1 MKWPA
6 CLAICLAWPAHAL
19 ELSLPGA
26 ALSVQIESPGDSV
39 RLPKDRWQ
47 DGVEVSATEGA
58 IRRTVYTVSNP
69 ALTTLQLLAPLRGQ
83 LQEAGYAE
91 IFSCA
96 DAACGG
102 FDFRFQLD
110 LLPAPDMYVDLGNY
124 RYVLLE
130 NPDSASR
137 QVGLL
142 ASSSSTTGYV
152 HVTEVAET
160 DAFELTT
167 PTQTAPEPV
176 RSPPEGLV
184 AKLIETGHVVLSDL
198 DFATGSADL
207 GPGPFASL
215 NTLAAWLRQETGARV
230 VLVGHTDSVGSLE
243 ANAALSRRRAT
254 SVLERLVNEL
264 GADPDQVQADGAGAL
279 SPVLSNLTEAGRSA
293 NRRVEVVLL
302 SL

>member
-1 MKWPA
+1 MWRVG
-6 CLAICLAWPAHAL
+6 LAVCLAWPAHAV
-19 ELSLPGA
+19 EFSLPGA

-39 RLPKDRWQ
+39 RLPRGRWQ
-47 DGVEVSATEGA
+47 DGMEVTATEGA
-58 IRRTVYTVSNP
+58 IRRTIYTVENP
-69 ALTTLQLLAPLRGQ
+69 ALTTLQLVTPLREQ
-83 LQEAGYAE
+83 LLEAGYTE
-91 IFSCA
+91 VFSCA

-110 LLPAPDMYVDLGNY
+110 LLPAPDMYVDLGNF

-130 NPDSASR
+130 NPDSTSR
-137 QVGLL
+137 LVGLL
-142 ASSSSTTGYV
+142 ASASSTTGYV
-152 HVTEVAET
+152 HVTEVADT
-160 DAFELTT
+160 DAFELTS
-167 PTQTAPEPV
+167 PAQTVPEPV
-176 RSPPEGLV
+176 RLPPEGLV
-184 AKLIETGHVVLSDL
+184 ANLIETGHVVLTDL

-215 NTLAAWLRQETGARV
+215 NTLAAWLREETEARI

-264 GADPDQVQADGAGAL
+264 GARPEQVQADGAGAL
-279 SPVLSNLTEAGRSA
+279 SPVSSNLTAEGRSA